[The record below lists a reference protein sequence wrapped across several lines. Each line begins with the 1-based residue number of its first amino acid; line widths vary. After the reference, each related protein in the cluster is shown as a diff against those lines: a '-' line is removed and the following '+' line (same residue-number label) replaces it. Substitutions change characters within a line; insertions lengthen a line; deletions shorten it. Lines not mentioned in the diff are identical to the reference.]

1 MPDFWDVQPDVF
13 ESFDLAMRARGISP
27 AARQEILTAVLD
39 SCVNH
44 LGDDAAV
51 PPAHAN
57 VRRRTK
63 HKAH

>member
-44 LGDDAAV
+44 
-51 PPAHAN
+51 
-57 VRRRTK
+57 
-63 HKAH
+63 